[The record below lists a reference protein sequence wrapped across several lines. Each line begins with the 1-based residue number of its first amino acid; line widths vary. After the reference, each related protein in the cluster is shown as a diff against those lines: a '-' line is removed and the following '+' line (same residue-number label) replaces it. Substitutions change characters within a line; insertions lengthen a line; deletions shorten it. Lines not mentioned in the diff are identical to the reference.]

1 MRTDEEARAMTER
14 TMALAALG
22 GVIFSDELP
31 EVVGAAMAEMMSI
44 FLRSHVIANDPR
56 TEHEMREAVFE
67 QWIATV
73 RNLVLIRDRP
83 AGGMQ

>member
-1 MRTDEEARAMTER
+1 MRTDEEARALTER

-31 EVVGAAMAEMMSI
+31 EVVGAAMAEIMSI
-44 FLRSHVIANDPR
+44 FLRSYVIADDPR
-56 TEHEMREAVFE
+56 SEHEMREAVFE